1 MIVALRLVMVLAVVL
16 QQKVC
21 LLSQQIRAW
30 KA

>member
-1 MIVALRLVMVLAVVL
+1 MIVALRLVVVLAVVL

-21 LLSQQIRAW
+21 LLSQRIRAW